1 MIVWIF
7 QIHQQWTPKRNLLL
21 LDDCFLGTQNKAE
34 AYYTRGAMSCLTD
47 TRTEENYK
55 DHLKNVLPTEDP
67 SDICPFGQ
75 KKLDS
80 SFFMGK
86 RKLHTYWMNPDP
98 DDDKTDFEHTNV
110 VQDER
115 DESCAISDHQEN
127 DNIPLKKSRFN
138 NEENIERCDSYIITE
153 KVTRLA
159 WQIHVRIPYMLSMI

>member
-1 MIVWIF
+1 MQCRVC
-7 QIHQQWTPKRNLLL
+7 R
-21 LDDCFLGTQNKAE
+21 TQG
-34 AYYTRGAMSCLTD
+34 RS
-47 TRTEENYK
+47 RNYK

-67 SDICPFGQ
+67 SDICTFGQ

-86 RKLHTYWMNPDP
+86 RKLHTDWKNPDP
-98 DDDKTDFEHTNV
+98 NDDKTDFEHTNI

-115 DESCAISDHQEN
+115 DEASAISDHQEN

-153 KVTRLA
+153 KVTRFV
-159 WQIHVRIPYMLSMI
+159 WQIHVRIPYVLSMIQIL

>member
-1 MIVWIF
+1 M
-7 QIHQQWTPKRNLLL
+7 
-21 LDDCFLGTQNKAE
+21 
-34 AYYTRGAMSCLTD
+34 
-47 TRTEENYK
+47 
-55 DHLKNVLPTEDP
+55 LPTEVRLTYVLLDR
-67 SDICPFGQ
+67 

-86 RKLHTYWMNPDP
+86 RKLHTYWENPDP

-115 DESCAISDHQEN
+115 DEASAISDHQEN

-153 KVTRLA
+153 KVTRL
-159 WQIHVRIPYMLSMI
+159 V